1 VALNEAMN
9 WFQETYGS
17 LREVELHVRALRN
30 LTSNLL
36 SELEHEGAGDEE
48 EGSNRRV
55 FVEHQAFQPLVPESE
70 TTNQDVELESPGP
83 TIGFSLLSPP
93 PLPSESLK
101 FDPQDFRQTH
111 VGTAHLSRLAIVNG
125 ISLRSGGLCNAG
137 VWTRAFGVDDAELKA
152 LEEAGRACWDDRKFL
167 GTNSKII
174 GTIEND
180 YWFSTQR
187 STRLSTLIDLSV
199 SRGSRSER
207 LRQSTM
213 FSSSSSLSN
222 DSSCMERKSCD

>member
-1 VALNEAMN
+1 MN

-36 SELEHEGAGDEE
+36 SELEHEGDGDEE
-48 EGSNRRV
+48 EGSNRQV
-55 FVEHQAFQPLVPESE
+55 FVEHQAFQPLITESE

-93 PLPSESLK
+93 PPSSESLK
-101 FDPQDFRQTH
+101 FDSQDYRQTH

-125 ISLRSGGLCNAG
+125 VSLRTGGVCNAG
-137 VWTRAFGVDDAELKA
+137 IWTRIFGVDDTELKA

-167 GTNSKII
+167 GKESKSY
-174 GTIEND
+174 GTIDND
-180 YWFSTQR
+180 YGCSTQR
-187 STRLSTLIDLSV
+187 NTRPSTHIDHSV